1 MNEERARVL
10 QMVNEGKIT
19 AEEGVRLLN
28 ALRESSNE
36 ATQKSKPRWFRI
48 RVTDMV
54 TGRTRVNVT
63 LPLSLV
69 RAAIKIGASFAPQ
82 DADWNELFQA
92 IQNDVSGRL
101 IEAEDE
107 DEGEKVEIYIE

>member
-10 QMVNEGKIT
+10 QMVSEGKIT

-28 ALRESSNE
+28 ALHESSGE
-36 ATQKSKPRWFRI
+36 AVREGKPRWFRV
-48 RVTDMV
+48 RVTDMA

-69 RAAIKIGASFAPQ
+69 RAAIKIGANFAPH
-82 DADWNELFQA
+82 DADWNELLQA
-92 IQNDVSGRL
+92 IQNDVSGKL

-107 DEGEKVEIYIE
+107 DEGEKVEIYVE